1 MRYDP
6 GGTVTSRQAVQLLKR
21 AGFLHDRTGRHAV
34 YQHPR
39 YPDLS
44 VAVPMHPGDLS
55 PGVAREIRDYVR
67 TAEQRDR
74 EQEAE

>member
-1 MRYDP
+1 
-6 GGTVTSRQAVQLLKR
+6 VTSREAVQMLRR

-34 YQHPR
+34 YKHPR

-55 PGVAREIRDYVR
+55 PGVEREVR
-67 TAEQRDR
+67 ANVWAAEQRDK
-74 EQEAE
+74 EQETK